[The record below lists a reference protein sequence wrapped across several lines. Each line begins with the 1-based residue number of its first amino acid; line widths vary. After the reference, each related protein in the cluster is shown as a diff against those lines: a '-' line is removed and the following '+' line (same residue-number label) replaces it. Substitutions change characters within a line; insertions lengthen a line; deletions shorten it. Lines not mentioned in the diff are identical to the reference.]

1 METIGD
7 STTGTMDNMYVMKTL
22 DGLDLT
28 DDVMHNAAG
37 IETTHANCKFT
48 GTGTNKVYKKMEIGN
63 NMIGDY
69 NFVDDLHSH
78 HYCPDS
84 GLYYAG
90 QKA

>member
-1 METIGD
+1 
-7 STTGTMDNMYVMKTL
+7 MDNMYVMKTL

-28 DDVMHNAAG
+28 DDVMHNVAG

-48 GTGTNKVYKKMEIGN
+48 GANKVYKNIEIGN

-84 GLYYAG
+84 GTYSYLVYFVHS
-90 QKA
+90 KKED